1 MGLFEKVTF
10 EQRPEGGKGGS
21 HAEAGHARCTRG
33 AFRRPVWL
41 KRVRGAKQGVTKNW
55 VHLLMG
61 IKPKD
66 TTKPKIR
73 RRKDLLLSVANM
85 ENIRDL
91 SQSSVSLNSKIG
103 EVLS

>member
-1 MGLFEKVTF
+1 MWARVHAGMVLGCPSELVTT
-10 EQRPEGGKGGS
+10 PNLPPLAS
-21 HAEAGHARCTRG
+21 AS
-33 AFRRPVWL
+33 
-41 KRVRGAKQGVTKNW
+41 VTKNW
-55 VHLLMG
+55 VHLLMSV
-61 IKPKD
+61 KPKD

-85 ENIRDL
+85 ETIRDL